1 MLIVHQSKYHLR
13 WIPFLNIRFRV
24 LGFFTH
30 SLTNP
35 ILENDIMTSST
46 IASLSAKAP
55 HSLLSWAYQLPAVA
69 FPNSNNILLLSAS
82 IQHSLV
88 DWFWWKW
95 KLKSADE
102 GTNCRFWEGW
112 SLGVSAGVT
121 PSKSVFVAVSKVF
134 KSTRGI
140 THHHEHN
147 CWNYNILTWPRIPLG
162 NPLELKYLI
171 LPLLQSP
178 FLPTVA
184 K

>member
-1 MLIVHQSKYHLR
+1 MLIVHQSKYHFQKF
-13 WIPFLNIRFRV
+13 PFLNIRFRV

-112 SLGVSAGVT
+112 SLGVSAGFT
-121 PSKSVFVAVSKVF
+121 PSKSEFCGCI
-134 KSTRGI
+134 KSIQKHSWHHTSSRTQLLKLQHLDLAKDSSRQPSGTQIFDTASPSESIPSNRG
-140 THHHEHN
+140 
-147 CWNYNILTWPRIPLG
+147 
-162 NPLELKYLI
+162 
-171 LPLLQSP
+171 
-178 FLPTVA
+178 
-184 K
+184 